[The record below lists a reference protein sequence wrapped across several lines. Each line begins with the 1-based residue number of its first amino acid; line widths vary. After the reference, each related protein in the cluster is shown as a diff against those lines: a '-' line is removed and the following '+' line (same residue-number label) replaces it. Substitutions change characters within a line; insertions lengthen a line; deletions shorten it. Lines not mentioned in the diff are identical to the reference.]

1 MKTTL
6 LVGSAMLSIIFL
18 TMYIYF
24 MVTFSLSLDQDLA
37 GWGVL
42 ALLVMSPSALM
53 MLIGCIFNILY
64 NVKQKPNQLLSA
76 AIFYSVGCVI
86 VYQIFYFSILQAL
99 ICWFFWFQLRK
110 ELA

>member
-1 MKTTL
+1 MKRTL
-6 LVGSAMLSIIFL
+6 LVGSAMLSIFFL

-24 MVTFSLSLDQDLA
+24 MITFSLSSNQDVA

-42 ALLVMSPSALM
+42 ALLVMSPSAVT

-64 NVKQKPNQLLSA
+64 NVKQKPNNLLTA
-76 AIFYSVGCVI
+76 AIFYSVACVA

-99 ICWFFWFQLRK
+99 VCWFFWFQLRK
-110 ELA
+110 EMA